1 MDLAYGLLMNLVVL
15 TKKKS
20 YRFAFKRI
28 DVKNCSFLQS
38 VFRLFN
44 VYKNDFCQ
52 LIFFVSDF
60 SLSEARL
67 KFSFS
72 RRLLGHVTDGSFYQ

>member
-1 MDLAYGLLMNLVVL
+1 MDLAYGLLVNL
-15 TKKKS
+15 TKTKS

-28 DVKNCSFLQS
+28 DVKNGSFLKS
-38 VFRLFN
+38 VFRLLN

-72 RRLLGHVTDGSFYQ
+72 RLSGLVTEGSFYQ

>member
-1 MDLAYGLLMNLVVL
+1 MDLAYGLLLNL
-15 TKKKS
+15 TKTKS

-28 DVKNCSFLQS
+28 DVKDRSFLKS
-38 VFRLFN
+38 VFRLLN

-60 SLSEARL
+60 SLSEACL
-67 KFSFS
+67 KLSFS
-72 RRLLGHVTDGSFYQ
+72 RLLGHVTDGSFYQ